1 MSAPTVFEFAGLLQ
15 GFGVD
20 LGDPERRLAKARALI
35 EAGLC
40 VEDAELVFA
49 HVEATSEA
57 GKAPR
62 IVAAL
67 ALDPKRLR
75 DAIVD
80 ARAYRDAQEARK
92 LSGAER
98 APGDKPY
105 VPGPVEGE
113 TREVWEHDRM
123 CSVAWCRVRG
133 DGAAAAV
140 VARELGVSETTLG
153 VMLERGRVLRQSPLV
168 PESRPKPST
177 VEQAERASQQ
187 RHVEFRQRMAAD
199 RAASAGR
206 KGAPAFDWARMQ
218 REQGAILAQIRQ
230 TGSVDLAWVLRDPVR
245 RGALATLEADG
256 DVLRQEAPDVQQRQR
271 YRVAADDAQRREF
284 REQFR
289 LWALQDMAK
298 PRGKR
303 AEALS

>member
-1 MSAPTVFEFAGLLQ
+1 MTPLEAMIDELAVADVHAGFTMEREALARQLLRCGIEPGDVALLAEHCRTTVEGQGSAARVLASILGDDRKRDDRL
-15 GFGVD
+15 VD
-20 LGDPERRLAKARALI
+20 LREIA
-35 EAGLC
+35 
-40 VEDAELVFA
+40 
-49 HVEATSEA
+49 
-57 GKAPR
+57 
-62 IVAAL
+62 
-67 ALDPKRLR
+67 
-75 DAIVD
+75 
-80 ARAYRDAQEARK
+80 ARK
-92 LSGAER
+92 AIRAHQDER

-123 CSVAWCRVRG
+123 CSIAKCRVDG
-133 DGAAAAV
+133 DRVAIAV

-153 VMLERGRVLRQSPLV
+153 VMLERGRAMASQRVRSTAPA
-168 PESRPKPST
+168 PKT
-177 VEQAERASQQ
+177 VEDAERASQQ

-206 KGAPAFDWARMQ
+206 KGAPAFDWNRMG

-230 TGSVDLAWVLRDPVR
+230 TGCVDIAWVMRDPVR

-256 DVLRQEAPDVQQRQR
+256 NVLRQEAPDAQQRQR
-271 YRVAADDAQRREF
+271 YRVAQDDAQRREF

-303 AEALS
+303 EEARS

>member
-20 LGDPERRLAKARALI
+20 LGDPERRLAKARSLL

-67 ALDPKRLR
+67 ALDPQRLR
-75 DAIVD
+75 SAIVD
-80 ARAYRDAQEARK
+80 ARAYRDAQEVRK

-123 CSVAWCRVRG
+123 CSIAKCRVDG
-133 DGAAAAV
+133 DRVAVAV

-153 VMLERGRVLRQSPLV
+153 VMLERGRAMASQRPRQDAPSP
-168 PESRPKPST
+168 KT

-206 KGAPAFDWARMQ
+206 KGAPAFDWARMG

-256 DVLRQEAPDVQQRQR
+256 NVLRQEAPDVQQRQR
-271 YRVAADDAQRREF
+271 YRVAADDAQRHEF
-284 REQFR
+284 KEQFR

>member
-1 MSAPTVFEFAGLLQ
+1 MTPLEAMLDELAVADVHAGFAMERESLARQLLRCGIEPADVVLLAEHCRATVEGAGSAARVLASLLVDDRKRDARL
-15 GFGVD
+15 VD
-20 LGDPERRLAKARALI
+20 LREIA
-35 EAGLC
+35 
-40 VEDAELVFA
+40 
-49 HVEATSEA
+49 
-57 GKAPR
+57 
-62 IVAAL
+62 
-67 ALDPKRLR
+67 
-75 DAIVD
+75 
-80 ARAYRDAQEARK
+80 ARK
-92 LSGAER
+92 ALRARQDER

-133 DGAAAAV
+133 DGASVPV
-140 VARELGVSETTLG
+140 VARELGVSEATLG

-168 PESRPKPST
+168 PESRPKPTT
-177 VEQAERASQQ
+177 VEQAQRESEK

-206 KGAPAFDWARMQ
+206 RGSKPFDWDRMH
-218 REQGAILAQIRQ
+218 REEGAILAQIRT
-230 TGSVDLAWVLRDPVR
+230 TGSVDLAWVLRDQVR

-256 DVLRQEAPDVQQRQR
+256 HVLRQEAPDVQQRQR

-298 PRGKR
+298 SRGKR
-303 AEALS
+303 TEALS

>member
-75 DAIVD
+75 EAIVD

-92 LSGAER
+92 RDGAER

-123 CSVAWCRVRG
+123 CSIAKCRVDG
-133 DGAAAAV
+133 DRVAIAV

-153 VMLERGRVLRQSPLV
+153 VMLERGRAMASQRVRSTAPSP
-168 PESRPKPST
+168 KT
-177 VEQAERASQQ
+177 VEDAERASQQ

-206 KGAPAFDWARMQ
+206 KGAPAFDWTRMG

-256 DVLRQEAPDVQQRQR
+256 NVLRQEAPDVQQRQR
-271 YRVAADDAQRREF
+271 YRVAQDDAQRREF

-303 AEALS
+303 VEALS